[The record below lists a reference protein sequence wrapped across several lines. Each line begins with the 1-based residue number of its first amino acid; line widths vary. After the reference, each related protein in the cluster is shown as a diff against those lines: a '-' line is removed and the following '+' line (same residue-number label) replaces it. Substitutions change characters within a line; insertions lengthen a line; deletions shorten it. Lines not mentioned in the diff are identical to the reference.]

1 MFALICTGKEDVS
14 DMAKAMRLDKFLC
27 EMGFGSRSQIKNDL
41 KKKQVTVN
49 GQTAIRPEQ
58 RIDPESDSVCYKG
71 QPVQY
76 AAYVYYLLNKPAG
89 CVSATEDAS
98 CKTVLDYL
106 TGVARKDLFPVGRL
120 DKDTE
125 GLLVL
130 TNDGNL
136 AHRLLSPK
144 KHVPKTYYAKVAGCV
159 QEEHIAQFAEGIS
172 IGDEKPTLPARLEIL
187 SSGESSE
194 ILLTITEGRFHQ
206 VKRMFQAIGCEVT
219 YLKRVSMGG
228 LQLDGSLAPGEYRAL
243 TEEEVAL
250 LQKGNP

>member
-1 MFALICTGKEDVS
+1 
-14 DMAKAMRLDKFLC
+14 
-27 EMGFGSRSQIKNDL
+27 
-41 KKKQVTVN
+41 
-49 GQTAIRPEQ
+49 
-58 RIDPESDSVCYKG
+58 
-71 QPVQY
+71 
-76 AAYVYYLLNKPAG
+76 
-89 CVSATEDAS
+89 
-98 CKTVLDYL
+98 
-106 TGVARKDLFPVGRL
+106 
-120 DKDTE
+120 
-125 GLLVL
+125 
-130 TNDGNL
+130 
-136 AHRLLSPK
+136 
-144 KHVPKTYYAKVAGCV
+144 AKVAGCV